1 MYHIQRHPGWL
12 LALKQAIK
20 IEDYHDFSF
29 NNHSFISRISHSL
42 NPVVDSLTTSH
53 TETILSDRYQ
63 LGPLKTKYY
72 DQIEHVPNK
81 MSERINQVREL
92 FSLVETKLNK
102 GGALAFKMASA
113 LDSMVESATGEGI
126 NILPPST
133 KKQKK
138 MRKEDTGNN
147 SGLNHTKK
155 EKPQDLAS

>member
-1 MYHIQRHPGWL
+1 L
-12 LALKQAIK
+12 
-20 IEDYHDFSF
+20 S
-29 NNHSFISRISHSL
+29 
-42 NPVVDSLTTSH
+42 TSH

-102 GGALAFKMASA
+102 GGSLAFKMTSA
-113 LDSMVESATGEGI
+113 RLIQLANELDSMFESESGEEI

-133 KKQKK
+133 KKT
-138 MRKEDTGNN
+138 KEEEEGR
-147 SGLNHTKK
+147 HW
-155 EKPQDLAS
+155 Q